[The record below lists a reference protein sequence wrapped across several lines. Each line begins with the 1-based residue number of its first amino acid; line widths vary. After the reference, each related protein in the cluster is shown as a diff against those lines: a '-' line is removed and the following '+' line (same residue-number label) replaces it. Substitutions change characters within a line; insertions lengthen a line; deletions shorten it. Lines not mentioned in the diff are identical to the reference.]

1 VERAWYHQRALLQA
15 ALDEHGT
22 IAAAA
27 RAHGMPRTTLASA
40 AERVGITGPRTP
52 PPAVTPA
59 SSEPRVGVTY
69 VIEAVG
75 EGLFKIGRTGGD
87 PRARLQQLRTM
98 SPVPLELVLVLD
110 HLGWEPVLH
119 HHYRDRRRHGEWFAL
134 TINDLD
140 ELTGWAL
147 PAHSDEIPRCASGTT
162 SSYDFAD
169 EA

>member
-40 AERVGITGPRTP
+40 ADRVGITGPRTP
-52 PPAVTPA
+52 PPAAPPA

-110 HLGWEPVLH
+110 HIGWEPVLH

-147 PAHSDEIPRCASGTT
+147 PAL
-162 SSYDFAD
+162 AD
-169 EA
+169 EVARGPSDPPTGDDLANET